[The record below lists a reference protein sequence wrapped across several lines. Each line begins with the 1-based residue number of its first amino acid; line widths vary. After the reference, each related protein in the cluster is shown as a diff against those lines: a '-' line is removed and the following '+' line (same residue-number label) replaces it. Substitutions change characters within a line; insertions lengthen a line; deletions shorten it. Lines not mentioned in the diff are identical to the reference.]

1 MTRYGH
7 LSLSDGLRSRLVGIS
22 AATIDRLR
30 EQAFGAQPKRAGGI
44 GNAIRRA
51 FPIRTFADWN
61 DPLPGYIW
69 KSTSS
74 SIAGGVK
81 IDGDFVHSLVMIDPG
96 PNVWRCRSVTMHS
109 LLSTLSAG
117 TGRTAISIARSR
129 QPSRHRLHERISVRL
144 LQDDGHLADA
154 FACLHEERSGMGRA
168 EERFDRKAA
177 GGPRRTARDGGYGN
191 AGVAIADLAPVHQLI
206 CRPRDAL
213 QLSVAAGD
221 SIVID
226 LRSCEAARPGPL
238 DGSPRGAATSTEHP
252 GIVCTMD
259 GAPKTRSATGELE
272 IRQVTWFP
280 SHSFRTIEWIAIN
293 DRAQIGM

>member
-1 MTRYGH
+1 MRRPLTGCVNRPSALSQSAPGESATRFAARF
-7 LSLSDGLRSRLVGIS
+7 RSG
-22 AATIDRLR
+22 
-30 EQAFGAQPKRAGGI
+30 
-44 GNAIRRA
+44 
-51 FPIRTFADWN
+51 
-61 DPLPGYIW
+61 PLPTGTTHCPDIW